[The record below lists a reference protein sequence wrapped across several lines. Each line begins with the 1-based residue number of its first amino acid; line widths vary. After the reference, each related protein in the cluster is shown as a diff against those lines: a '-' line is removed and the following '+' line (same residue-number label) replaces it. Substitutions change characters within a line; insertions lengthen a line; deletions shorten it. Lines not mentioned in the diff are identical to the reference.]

1 MAATPTPPPDGV
13 YVPVPTFFRPFDKA
27 AYKQPL
33 DLTAQT
39 EHTLFLANA
48 GITGLVLCGSTG
60 EAVHLSLVERN
71 ELIKS
76 QKAALV
82 DRGFNDV
89 VIMAGTASQ
98 NIDETIGVIAESKAA
113 GADYALVL
121 TPSYFASAGGYSEEG
136 LRSWYMAVA
145 DNSELPVLVYN
156 YPAVT
161 NNLQLS
167 LALMKQLA
175 SHPNIVGCKL
185 SHGNMS
191 HHLILSSTKQINH
204 ENFRV
209 FTGLGQQLLPLLL
222 SGPGAAGAID
232 GTAAYFP
239 KTLLRIWTLA
249 KKISAAGGNVTQDE
263 WDEVHALQC
272 AYSEVE
278 EWVVKFGTIGIKE
291 AVAKVL
297 GISVGQ
303 AGGRLPFCEGASGG
317 GGPAKE
323 WEKFRGVFETVQDFE
338 GKL

>member
-1 MAATPTPPPDGV
+1 MSTPPPPDGV
-13 YVPVPTFFRPFDKA
+13 YVPVPTFFKPFDRSG
-27 AYKQPL
+27 YKQPL

-39 EHTLFLANA
+39 EHTLYLAKA
-48 GITGLVLCGSTG
+48 GIKGLILCGSTG
-60 EAVHLSLVERN
+60 EAVHLALGERV

-76 QKAALV
+76 QKKALTEN
-82 DRGFNDV
+82 GFENV

-98 NIDETIGVIAESKAA
+98 NIDETIGVINDSKNA

-121 TPSYFASAGGYSEEG
+121 TPSYFAVAGGYSEEG
-136 LRSWYMAVA
+136 MRVWYTTVA
-145 DNSELPVLVYN
+145 DNSSLPVLVYN

-167 LALMKQLA
+167 LSLMKHL
-175 SHPNIVGCKL
+175 STHPNIVGCKL

-191 HHLILSSTKQINH
+191 HHLILSSSPEIKH
-204 ENFRV
+204 DSFRV

-239 KTLLRIWTLA
+239 KTLLRIYSLA
-249 KKISAAGGNVTQDE
+249 KKISAAGGNVSQEE
-263 WDEVHALQC
+263 WDEVHRLQC
-272 AYSEVE
+272 AFSEVE
-278 EWVVKFGTIGIKE
+278 EWVVKYGTIGIKE
-291 AVAKVL
+291 AIKKVL

-303 AGGRLPFCEGASGG
+303 DGGRIPFCETHVG
-317 GGPAKE
+317 KE
-323 WEKFRGVFETVQDFE
+323 WEKFKPVFEAVQEFE

>member
-1 MAATPTPPPDGV
+1 MATPPPDGV
-13 YVPVPTFFRPFDKA
+13 YVPVPTFFQPFDKS

-60 EAVHLSLVERN
+60 EAVHLTSAERF

-82 DRGFNDV
+82 ERGFGNV
-89 VIMAGTASQ
+89 VLMAGTASQ
-98 NIDETIGVIAESKAA
+98 NIDETIGIIAESKEA

-121 TPSYFASAGGYSEEG
+121 TPSYFATAGGYSEEG
-136 LRSWYMAVA
+136 LRSWYTAVA
-145 DNSELPVLVYN
+145 EHSSLPVLVYN

-167 LALMKQLA
+167 LSLMKHLA

-191 HHLILSSTKQINH
+191 HHLILSSTKEINH
-204 ENFRV
+204 DKFRV
-209 FTGLGQQLLPLLL
+209 YTGLGQQLLPLLL

-239 KTLLRIWTLA
+239 KTLLRIWNLS
-249 KKISAAGGNVTQDE
+249 KKISAANGNVTKEE
-263 WDEVHALQC
+263 WEEVHALQC

-278 EWVVKFGTIGIKE
+278 EWVVKYGTIGIKE
-291 AVAKVL
+291 AVKKVL

-303 AGGRLPFCEGASGG
+303 DGGRLPFCEGASGG
-317 GGPAKE
+317 GGPAKQ
-323 WEKFRGVFETVQDFE
+323 WEAFRGAFETVQDFE
-338 GKL
+338 GSL